1 MLDKG
6 LHYFRMAMAVIYTA
20 IGVFILT
27 KPNALKGIV
36 DESYVPVIGALILV
50 YGFYRGYKEY
60 IVEKNNTNKDL

>member
-1 MLDKG
+1 MLEKG

-36 DESYVPVIGALILV
+36 DESYAPVIGALILV